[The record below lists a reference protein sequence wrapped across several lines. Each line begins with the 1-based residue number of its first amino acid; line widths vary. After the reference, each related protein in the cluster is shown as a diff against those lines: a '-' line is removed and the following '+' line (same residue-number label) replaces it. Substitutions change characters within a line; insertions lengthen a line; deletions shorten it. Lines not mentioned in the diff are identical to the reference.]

1 MVPAPTPMV
10 SVAWEMTF
18 TSSFK
23 YILLKSQRF
32 QILLFLDQYA
42 VGPRHALETRILSW
56 TFQMC
61 DFALWT
67 WPFLSEVHAVSQA
80 ALLSVYICAICCAP
94 NAVSRSLRAWGAVTC
109 DLGSGLSLGT
119 LSGLDCSPRA
129 STVPGVEMFT
139 VWVSCQSMVHRNY
152 CSIKLSSPKLC
163 LVVILNLH
171 LDFLKVIIQIQAWR
185 RAWQPTLVFLPGNPM
200 DRGAWQAT
208 VHWVAKSW
216 TWL

>member
-42 VGPRHALETRILSW
+42 VGPRHALETGILSW

-80 ALLSVYICAICCAP
+80 ALLSLYICAICCAP
-94 NAVSRSLRAWGAVTC
+94 NAMSRGLRAWGAVTC
-109 DLGSGLSLGT
+109 DLRSGLSLGT
-119 LSGLDCSPRA
+119 LSGLDCSPRV

-163 LVVILNLH
+163 FVILNLH
-171 LDFLKVIIQIQAWR
+171 LDF
-185 RAWQPTLVFLPGNPM
+185 
-200 DRGAWQAT
+200 
-208 VHWVAKSW
+208 
-216 TWL
+216 